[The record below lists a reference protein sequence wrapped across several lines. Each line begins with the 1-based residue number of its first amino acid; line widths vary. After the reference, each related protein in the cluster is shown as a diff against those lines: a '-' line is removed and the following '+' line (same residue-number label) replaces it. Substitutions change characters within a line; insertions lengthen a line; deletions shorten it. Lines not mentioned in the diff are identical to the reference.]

1 MELNTWGYGLMRQG
15 EKEKAIEVFK
25 LNVTLN
31 PESTD
36 VYESL
41 AEGYE
46 TAGNKELAIK
56 NYKRSLELSPVNK
69 DA

>member
-1 MELNTWGYGLMRQG
+1 MRQG
-15 EKEKAIEVFK
+15 EKEKSIEVFK

-31 PESTD
+31 LESTD

-46 TAGNKELAIK
+46 AAGNKELAIK